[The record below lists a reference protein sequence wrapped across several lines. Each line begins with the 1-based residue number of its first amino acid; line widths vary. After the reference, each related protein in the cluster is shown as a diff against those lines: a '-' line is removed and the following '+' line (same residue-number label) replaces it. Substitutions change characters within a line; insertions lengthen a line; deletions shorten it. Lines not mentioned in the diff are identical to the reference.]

1 MTLQRLVL
9 TFAPREGVEIRAL
22 YHTKQ
27 GPNPGTKARRRE
39 ATELARN
46 GLTRA
51 LQALEGG
58 VECVGTSGFTTREDV
73 LLATVSSD
81 SDKLV
86 KGD

>member
-9 TFAPREGVEIRAL
+9 TFTPREGVEIRAL

-39 ATELARN
+39 ASGLARD

-51 LQALEGG
+51 LQALQ
-58 VECVGTSGFTTREDV
+58 GTRGMSRFS
-73 LLATVSSD
+73 ATKSRVF
-81 SDKLV
+81 
-86 KGD
+86 